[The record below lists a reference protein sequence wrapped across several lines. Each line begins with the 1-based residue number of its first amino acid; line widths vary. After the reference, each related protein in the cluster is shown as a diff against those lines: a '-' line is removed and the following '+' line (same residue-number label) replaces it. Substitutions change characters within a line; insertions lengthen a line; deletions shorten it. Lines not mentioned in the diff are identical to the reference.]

1 MIDSKWFFFTK
12 SWKWI
17 GRVDEKVIKESFD
30 LNFYAHQY
38 LSQEC
43 IDIMLKQNT
52 GGVLLFN
59 ISKQAV
65 NPGNNFGPYGIPK
78 ASTLLL
84 MRQYTLEYGKY
95 GIRANGVN
103 PDRIRSGIVTNDMIA
118 SRAKARKVTQKEY
131 MSGNLLKEEVLAKD
145 VGKAFLAL
153 AKAKKTTGDIMTV
166 DGGNIPAALR

>member
-1 MIDSKWFFFTK
+1 
-12 SWKWI
+12 
-17 GRVDEKVIKESFD
+17 
-30 LNFYAHQY
+30 
-38 LSQEC
+38 
-43 IDIMLKQNT
+43 MLKQNF

-84 MRQYTLEYGKY
+84 MRQYTLEYGKF
-95 GIRANGVN
+95 GIRSNGVN
-103 PDRIRSGIVTNDMIA
+103 ADRIRSGIVTNKMIA
-118 SRAKARKVTQKEY
+118 SRAKARNVTQLEY
-131 MSGNLLKEEVLAKD
+131 MSGNLLKTEVLAED
-145 VGKAFLAL
+145 VGKAFLSL

>member
-1 MIDSKWFFFTK
+1 MVSNAGAAWQGE
-12 SWKWI
+12 I
-17 GRVDEKVIKESFD
+17 GKVEEKVIKESFD

-84 MRQYTLEYGKY
+84 MRQYTLEYGKF
-95 GIRANGVN
+95 GIRSNGVN
-103 PDRIRSGIVTNDMIA
+103 ADRVRSGIVSNKMIA
-118 SRAKARKVTQKEY
+118 SRAKARNVTQLEY
-131 MSGNLLKEEVLAKD
+131 MSGNLLKEEVLAED
-145 VGKAFLAL
+145 VGKAFLSL

-166 DGGNIPAALR
+166 DGGNISAALR